1 MSFTTHFPKVATCGR
16 GQGKAVS
23 RWTEDELAAAV
34 EAYRQLEARLANGSA
49 LEKARVYRELA
60 ARHGRTS
67 KAWEYRMQN
76 ISHVLDQAG
85 MSYLPGLVPA
95 SKVGANVEPKLA
107 KLLGLSD
114 ETLTS
119 VSGPTRGLLEQEATA
134 AEASGS
140 FSPTEG
146 VDERQRVLAAIV
158 RRRGQPAFRKAL
170 LEAYAGRC
178 AMTGC
183 DVVDALEAAHIR
195 PYSGRS
201 SNVISNGLLLRAD
214 IHTLFDL
221 YLISVD
227 DTSSKI
233 EVAPSLRPSAYGEL
247 QRRER
252 RPPQSAQ
259 FAVSTDSLRWHHC
272 QCTWTQRLSGLP

>member
-1 MSFTTHFPKVATCGR
+1 MSFTAYFPKDATCGR

-23 RWTEDELAAAV
+23 RWTEDELAAAI
-34 EAYRQLEARLANGSA
+34 EAYRQMEARLASGST

-85 MSYLPGLVPA
+85 KPWLPGLLPA
-95 SKVGANVEPKLA
+95 SNVGAKVEPKLA
-107 KLLGLSD
+107 KLLGLSG

-119 VSGPTRGLLEQEATA
+119 VSGPTRGLLEQEAKA
-134 AEASGS
+134 AEAIGS
-140 FSPTEG
+140 FSPADE

-170 LEAYAGRC
+170 LDAYDGRC

-183 DVVDALEAAHIR
+183 NVVDALEAAHIQ
-195 PYSGRS
+195 PYSGLK
-201 SNVISNGLLLRAD
+201 SNDVRNGLLLRAD
-214 IHTLFDL
+214 VHTLFDL
-221 YLISVD
+221 YLIAINPGSLR
-227 DTSSKI
+227 I
-233 EVAPSLRPSAYGEL
+233 AVAPALQHSTYVELDGRQLSTPMPPELSAYQE
-247 QRRER
+247 
-252 RPPQSAQ
+252 
-259 FAVSTDSLRWHHC
+259 SLTWHRSKC
-272 QCTWTQRLSGLP
+272 QW

>member
-1 MSFTTHFPKVATCGR
+1 M
-16 GQGKAVS
+16 S

-34 EAYRQLEARLANGSA
+34 EAYRQMEARLANGSA

-85 MSYLPGLVPA
+85 KPWLTGLLPA
-95 SKVGANVEPKLA
+95 SNVGANVEPKLA
-107 KLLGLSD
+107 KLLGLSG

-119 VSGPTRGLLEQEATA
+119 VSGPTSGLLEQETKA

-140 FSPTEG
+140 FSSTDE
-146 VDERQRVLAAIV
+146 VDEMQRVLAAIV

-170 LEAYAGRC
+170 LDAYGGCC

-183 DVVDALEAAHIR
+183 DAADALEAAHIQ
-195 PYSGRS
+195 PYSGPK
-201 SNVISNGLLLRAD
+201 SNEVTNGLLLRAD
-214 IHTLFDL
+214 VHTLFDL
-221 YLISVD
+221 YLLAVDPKSFRVSVSP
-227 DTSSKI
+227 TLMSSTY
-233 EVAPSLRPSAYGEL
+233 REL
-247 QRRER
+247 QDRQLANPIRVELAAS
-252 RPPQSAQ
+252 QEAL
-259 FAVSTDSLRWHHC
+259 AWHRSRC
-272 QCTWTQRLSGLP
+272 LW

>member
-1 MSFTTHFPKVATCGR
+1 MSFTAYFPQGAKCGR

-34 EAYRQLEARLANGSA
+34 EAYRQMEARLANGSA

-85 MSYLPGLVPA
+85 KPWLPGLLPA
-95 SKVGANVEPKLA
+95 SKVGAKVEPKLA
-107 KLLGLSD
+107 KLLGLSG

-119 VSGPTRGLLEQEATA
+119 VSGPTRGLLEQEVKA

-140 FSPTEG
+140 FSPADE

-170 LEAYAGRC
+170 LDAYGGCC

-183 DVVDALEAAHIR
+183 DATDALEAAHIV
-195 PYSGRS
+195 PYRNAS
-201 SNVISNGLLLRAD
+201 SNAVPNGLLLRAD

-221 YLISVD
+221 YLIGVD
-227 DTSSKI
+227 PYSSKI
-233 EVAPSLRPSAYGEL
+233 TISPSLRNSVYAEL
-247 QRRER
+247 QDL
-252 RPPQSAQ
+252 PLA
-259 FAVSTDSLRWHHC
+259 FARATEQRASKESLTWHRS
-272 QCTWTQRLSGLP
+272 QCDWR

>member
-1 MSFTTHFPKVATCGR
+1 M
-16 GQGKAVS
+16 S

-34 EAYRQLEARLANGSA
+34 EAYRQMEARLANGSA
-49 LEKARVYRELA
+49 LEKTRVYRELA

-85 MSYLPGLVPA
+85 KPWLPGLLPA
-95 SKVGANVEPKLA
+95 SNVGAKVEPKLA
-107 KLLGLSD
+107 KLLGLSG

-119 VSGPTRGLLEQEATA
+119 VSGPTRGLLDQEAKA

-140 FSPTEG
+140 FSPTDE

-170 LEAYAGRC
+170 LDAYSGCC

-183 DVVDALEAAHIR
+183 NVVDALEAAHIQ
-195 PYSGRS
+195 PYAGLK
-201 SNVISNGLLLRAD
+201 SNDVRNGLLLRAD
-214 IHTLFDL
+214 VHTLFDL
-221 YLISVD
+221 YLLTIN
-227 DTSSKI
+227 
-233 EVAPSLRPSAYGEL
+233 P
-247 QRRER
+247 
-252 RPPQSAQ
+252 
-259 FAVSTDSLRWHHC
+259 DSLRIAVAPALQHSTYVELDGRQLSIPMPSELSARQESLNWHRSQC
-272 QCTWTQRLSGLP
+272 QW

>member
-1 MSFTTHFPKVATCGR
+1 MMSFTAYFPHGASCCQ
-16 GQGKAVS
+16 GQGKTVS

-34 EAYRQLEARLANGSA
+34 EAYRQMEARLANGSG

-60 ARHGRTS
+60 DRHGRTA

-85 MSYLPGLVPA
+85 KPWLPGLLPA
-95 SKVGANVEPKLA
+95 SNVGANVEPKLA
-107 KLLGLSD
+107 KLLGLSG
-114 ETLTS
+114 EALTS
-119 VSGPTRGLLEQEATA
+119 VSGPTRGLLEQETKA

-140 FSPTEG
+140 FSPTDE

-170 LEAYAGRC
+170 LEAYGGCC

-183 DVVDALEAAHIR
+183 NVVDALEAAHIR
-195 PYSGRS
+195 PYSGQS
-201 SNVISNGLLLRAD
+201 SNHVSNGLLLRAD

-221 YLISVD
+221 YLIGVNPGTCEITISPALRG
-227 DTSSKI
+227 TS
-233 EVAPSLRPSAYGEL
+233 YGEL
-247 QRRER
+247 HKSRLVGT
-252 RPPQSAQ
+252 SKVAQ
-259 FAVSTDSLRWHHC
+259 TVDSSCLAWHRSRC
-272 QCTWTQRLSGLP
+272 PW

>member
-1 MSFTTHFPKVATCGR
+1 MVSFTAYFPQGATCGR

-23 RWTEDELAAAV
+23 RWTEEELAAAV
-34 EAYRQLEARLANGSA
+34 EAYRQMEARLANGSG

-85 MSYLPGLVPA
+85 KPWLPGLLPA
-95 SKVGANVEPKLA
+95 SNVGAKVEPKLA
-107 KLLGLSD
+107 KLLGLSG

-119 VSGPTRGLLEQEATA
+119 VSGPTRELLEQEAKA

-140 FSPTEG
+140 FSPTNEI
-146 VDERQRVLAAIV
+146 DERHRVLATII
-158 RRRGQPAFRKAL
+158 RRRGQAAFRNSLIKA
-170 LEAYAGRC
+170 YGGRC

-183 DVVDALEAAHIR
+183 DALDALEAAHII
-195 PYSGRS
+195 PYRHESI
-201 SNVISNGLLLRAD
+201 NAISNGLLLRAD

-221 YLISVD
+221 HLIGVD
-227 DTSSKI
+227 QTPRRI
-233 EVAPSLRPSAYGEL
+233 TLAPSLRESVYSEIHGSPLATTCIPAPE
-247 QRRER
+247 
-252 RPPQSAQ
+252 A
-259 FAVSTDSLRWHHC
+259 STESLAWHRSHC
-272 QCTWTQRLSGLP
+272 PW

>member
-1 MSFTTHFPKVATCGR
+1 M
-16 GQGKAVS
+16 S

-34 EAYRQLEARLANGSA
+34 EAYHQMEARLANGSA

-85 MSYLPGLVPA
+85 KPWLPGLLPA
-95 SKVGANVEPKLA
+95 SNVGAKVEPKLA
-107 KLLGLSD
+107 KLLGLSG

-119 VSGPTRGLLEQEATA
+119 VSGPTRGLLQQEAKA

-140 FSPTEG
+140 FSPTDE
-146 VDERQRVLAAIV
+146 VDERRRVLAAIV

-170 LEAYAGRC
+170 LGAYGGRC

-183 DVVDALEAAHIR
+183 DVVDALEAAHIQ
-195 PYSGRS
+195 PYSGLK
-201 SNVISNGLLLRAD
+201 SNDVRNGLLLRAD
-214 IHTLFDL
+214 VHTLFDL
-221 YLISVD
+221 YLIAINPGSLR
-227 DTSSKI
+227 I
-233 EVAPSLRPSAYGEL
+233 AVAPALQHSTYVELDGRQLSTPMPSELSACQESL
-247 QRRER
+247 
-252 RPPQSAQ
+252 
-259 FAVSTDSLRWHHC
+259 TWHRSQC
-272 QCTWTQRLSGLP
+272 QW

>member
-1 MSFTTHFPKVATCGR
+1 MSLTAYFPQDATCGR

-34 EAYRQLEARLANGSA
+34 EAYRQMEARLANGSA
-49 LEKARVYRELA
+49 LEKTRVYRELA

-85 MSYLPGLVPA
+85 KPWLPGLLPA
-95 SKVGANVEPKLA
+95 SNVGARVEPKLA
-107 KLLGLSD
+107 KLLGLSG

-119 VSGPTRGLLEQEATA
+119 VSGPTRGLLEQEAKA

-140 FSPTEG
+140 YSPADE

-170 LEAYAGRC
+170 LDAYGGCC

-183 DVVDALEAAHIR
+183 DVVDALEAAHIQ
-195 PYSGRS
+195 PYSGLK
-201 SNVISNGLLLRAD
+201 SNDVRNGLLLRAD
-214 IHTLFDL
+214 VHTLFDL
-221 YLISVD
+221 YLIAINPGSLR
-227 DTSSKI
+227 I
-233 EVAPSLRPSAYGEL
+233 AVAPALQHSTYVELDGRQLSTPMPSELSACRESL
-247 QRRER
+247 
-252 RPPQSAQ
+252 
-259 FAVSTDSLRWHHC
+259 TWHRSQC
-272 QCTWTQRLSGLP
+272 QW